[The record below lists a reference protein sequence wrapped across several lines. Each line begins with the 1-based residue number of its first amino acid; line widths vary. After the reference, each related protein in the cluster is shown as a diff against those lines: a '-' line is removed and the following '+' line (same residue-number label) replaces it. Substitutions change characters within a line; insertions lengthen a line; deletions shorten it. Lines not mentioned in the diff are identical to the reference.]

1 MLSNL
6 SNCIN
11 PLSANPTKLS
21 NTFKT
26 IRRQFAYELFECV
39 WPFCGVCAILRLELK
54 RFKRCLPCYLYHVY
68 IRILI
73 TNITN
78 FLYFHM
84 ISDSFVSNFFFF
96 FLNLFISI
104 VCWKR
109 FGKHFHTA
117 STSVYIMII
126 FYTFK
131 WQNCRHWKNPMEYI
145 DLLLFYMNF

>member
-1 MLSNL
+1 MRQPHKIVKHFQNNS
-6 SNCIN
+6 S
-11 PLSANPTKLS
+11 
-21 NTFKT
+21 T
-26 IRRQFAYELFECV
+26 ICLRIV
-39 WPFCGVCAILRLELK
+39 WVRLTILWGLRHFSLKELK
-54 RFKRCLPCYLYHVY
+54 RFKRCLPCFYLYHVY

-104 VCWKR
+104 VCWKS